1 MARTQAQKAGAIHTV
16 FTRCPSDRAPAMTV
30 KSRFFVLIAAASL
43 PLFAACS
50 ESPTAPESFKTRR
63 LTTEDSLSLVH
74 MGCGDAL
81 PWGKAPCAAGI

>member
-43 PLFAACS
+43 PLMAACG
-50 ESPTAPESFKTRR
+50 ESPTAPETMKSRR
-63 LTTEDSLSLVH
+63 ATTEDSLSMVH
-74 MGCGDAL
+74 MGCGDAV
-81 PWGKAPCAAGI
+81 PWGKAPCVVGQ